1 MDRINKCMEELQI
14 QPPEKSNKEHEKFIA
29 GKIDNVIGTLNLV
42 LIKPRSSNTLLCL
55 GAPLFLNFTS
65 NSNIKSEYI
74 LLGYIDDI
82 FGPIKEPMYS
92 VTIKCDPIHILNVN
106 TLVYYFPNDENT
118 KHICVQY
125 SKDETINKEKY
136 YVRMLKY

>member
-1 MDRINKCMEELQI
+1 MEELQI
-14 QPPEKSNKEHEKFIA
+14 QPLEKSKEEQEKFIA

-42 LIKPRSSNTLLCL
+42 LIKPHSSNILLCL
-55 GAPLFLNFTS
+55 GTPLFLNFTN
-65 NSNIKSEYI
+65 NSNIKSECI

-92 VTIKCDPIHILNVN
+92 VPIKCNPAHILNVN
-106 TLVYYFPNDENT
+106 ALVYYFPNNIDT
-118 KHICVQY
+118 KHIHIQC

-136 YVRMLKY
+136 YVRVLKY